1 MSVNTFSLLDSP
13 STSSITK
20 NNPNS
25 LTPTIK
31 KYKDMKIAIYG
42 AGSLGVVLGAY
53 LAKSGLS
60 VDLIPHNPEHVNALN
75 TNGAK
80 VIGTTHFCV
89 PVTALLPE
97 EMTSGYDFIIL
108 LTKQHHNTEIAM
120 DILPLLKAD
129 GVLCTLQNGLPEPE
143 LAEIVGETHLIGGIV
158 SWGAT
163 LQAPGVSELTSMP
176 HSMSFKIGRING
188 SVDDKLL
195 ALKEI
200 LELMCPTSISA
211 NILIIRWNKLLINAS
226 CSGLSAVLGC
236 TFGEVIENKLSRQY
250 ALHIIKECIDIARA
264 SGIDVTKTQD
274 GKMAK
279 MFYFNHYPKYLLT
292 SLLIRLAIKP
302 HKLLKASMLQDLE
315 KGKACEVD
323 YINGSVCAYGKRLH
337 IPTPYNDQI
346 VEIIHG
352 IENHEY
358 TFNFANLDLLL
369 PVMQLN
375 K

>member
-1 MSVNTFSLLDSP
+1 MN
-13 STSSITK
+13 TSSLSDLKSNTK
-20 NNPNS
+20 D
-25 LTPTIK
+25 
-31 KYKDMKIAIYG
+31 YKDMKIAIYG

-53 LAKSGLS
+53 LAKGGLS
-60 VDLIPHNPEHVNALN
+60 VHLIHHNPEHVDALN

-80 VIGTTHFCV
+80 VMGTTNFCV

-97 EMTSGYDFIIL
+97 QMTSGYDFIIL

-120 DILPLLKAD
+120 EVLPLLKAD
-129 GVLCTLQNGLPEPE
+129 GVLCTLQNGLPEPG
-143 LAEIVGETHLIGGIV
+143 LAEIVGEEHLIGGIV

-163 LQAPGVSELTSMP
+163 LQSPGVSELTSVP
-176 HSMSFKIGRING
+176 HSMSFKIGRMDG

-200 LELMCPTSISA
+200 LELMCPTIIST

-236 TFGEVIENKLSRQY
+236 TFGEVVENKLSRNY
-250 ALHIIKECIDIARA
+250 ALHIIKECIDVAKA
-264 SGIDVTKTQD
+264 SGINVTNDQD

-279 MFYFNHYPKYLLT
+279 MFYFNHYPKYLLA
-292 SLLIRLAIKP
+292 SLFVYLGIKP

-315 KGKACEVD
+315 KGKVCEVD
-323 YINGSVCAYGKRLH
+323 YINGIVCAYGKRLH

-352 IENHEY
+352 IENHKY
-358 TFNFANLDLLL
+358 TYSFSNLDLLL
-369 PVMQLN
+369 PIMQLN
-375 K
+375 E